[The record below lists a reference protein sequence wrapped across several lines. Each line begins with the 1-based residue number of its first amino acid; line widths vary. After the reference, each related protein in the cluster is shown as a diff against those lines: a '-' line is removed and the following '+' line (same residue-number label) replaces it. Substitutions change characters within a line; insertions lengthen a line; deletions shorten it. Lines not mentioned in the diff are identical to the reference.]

1 MMIASSILNTLN
13 IYLDYNMWQIQAML
27 QLIPA
32 VVVYWLT
39 VILFAGGILGY
50 LISKFIKFIPFVNK
64 YKLAVE
70 LISVLAI
77 TLGGYLYGG
86 VEYRL
91 KAQEMAEKV
100 KKSEEEARRINDNL
114 RKELDAKNK
123 QILEQQAELRKRVKE
138 NAAKWD
144 AECKVDPTM
153 IETINDAAKGPKK
166 KK

>member
-1 MMIASSILNTLN
+1 
-13 IYLDYNMWQIQAML
+13 MWQIQAML

-39 VILFAGGILGY
+39 VALFAGGILGY
-50 LISKFIKFIPFVNK
+50 LISKFIKFIPVVNK

-70 LISVLAI
+70 LGAVLAI

-100 KKSEEEARRINDNL
+100 KEA
-114 RKELDAKNK
+114 
-123 QILEQQAELRKRVKE
+123 EQQARDANKQMEDALKKKDQQIKEQANRLRDAARQ
-138 NAAKWD
+138 NAARID
-144 AECKVDPTM
+144 ANCKVDPKAVE
-153 IETINDAAKGPKK
+153 IINEAAKEPKK
-166 KK
+166 K